1 MFTLFLEI
9 IILVISMTSKVQI
22 GIKKHQKL
30 DVILND
36 ILIEKYILIESLEY
50 SFIWKP
56 EKLFYHAYVRF
67 YQMHFI
73 KCILSKQESLYYLLV
88 DQPISCH
95 VKAK

>member
-50 SFIWKP
+50 SFTWKP
-56 EKLFYHAYVRF
+56 EKLFYYAFVRF
-67 YQMHFI
+67 YQMHSIKTGNFI
-73 KCILSKQESLYYLLV
+73 LTTS
-88 DQPISCH
+88 
-95 VKAK
+95 